1 MLELLTRETSPSA
14 WSCRTLL
21 NWSSGSP
28 ALRRESPSTRPPKKC
43 EQQST
48 FSGSFSISPFI
59 NWPGSQTAETKD
71 QPLVAAKV
79 FSPRSQQA
87 FRPAQMLAAICILP
101 FFSVKV
107 QPQGHFYLY
116 STSTH
121 IHRNTNKSQSTPLV
135 AAKAYFTSIK
145 RLTPVKEVPP
155 PFYLYNCTVSLQTY
169 NCITEGSHACMHPE

>member
-1 MLELLTRETSPSA
+1 MQKKLFVGSNYKPHQWTKGKGQQIHVLELLTRETSPSA

-28 ALRRESPSTRPPKKC
+28 APRRESPSTRPPKKC

-48 FSGSFSISPFI
+48 FSASFSISPFI
-59 NWPGSQTAETKD
+59 DWPGSQTAETKD
-71 QPLVAAKV
+71 QPLVPAKEV

-87 FRPAQMLAAICILP
+87 LRPAQMLTAICVLP
-101 FFSVKV
+101 FISVKV

-121 IHRNTNKSQSTPLV
+121 LHRNTDRS
-135 AAKAYFTSIK
+135 
-145 RLTPVKEVPP
+145 
-155 PFYLYNCTVSLQTY
+155 
-169 NCITEGSHACMHPE
+169 